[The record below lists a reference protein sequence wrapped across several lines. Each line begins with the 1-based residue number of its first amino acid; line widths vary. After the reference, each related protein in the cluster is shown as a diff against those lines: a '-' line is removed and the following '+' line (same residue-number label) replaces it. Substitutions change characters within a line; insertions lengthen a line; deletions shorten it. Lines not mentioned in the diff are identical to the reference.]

1 MKSYTIF
8 KNNLGH
14 SFLETQPYYSIKIFN
29 NLKNNATYFHLYTFH
44 DVINKRIFYKDNIAE
59 YF

>member
-8 KNNLGH
+8 KNDFGH
-14 SFLETQPYYSIKIFN
+14 LFLETQPYYSIKIFN
-29 NLKNNATYFHLYTFH
+29 NLKNNVTYFHLYTFH